1 MDHPGK
7 RSRKAQGKN
16 YSNTSES
23 ETEEYEISLKK
34 QQANQINDKSFLQ
47 KKRHSKEKEQKK
59 KSPFLGRDTPKINE
73 KRKYINKEKKRY
85 SENDSTFDIQNLSNQ
100 NERIRYLE
108 EMVQKLTEQ
117 NSIFKNQL
125 EQNKIEFSLFQ
136 QKFEYQDFKL
146 KEQKL
151 SQKRLEEDNFRLQ
164 SSQKRLEED
173 NSRLQKSFN
182 EKISIENSLYIKVDL
197 LRDQVRELNEF
208 HFQVKLR
215 KLIKKLIKYLFD
227 EFYPDY
233 MFYNIIT
240 KKMKFEKFPLFLFD
254 FKLEDR
260 KIIIDIL
267 NELLDKIYARAQNND
282 CIVHF
287 VDPRTENDP
296 SLRRYIWV
304 FKDDYAFFEYF
315 HISEIGRHILL
326 KIIPRVYF
334 MKINNFE
341 FDKSIKELMSIIERN
356 TFYY

>member
-59 KSPFLGRDTPKINE
+59 KSPFLGRDTTKIDE

-173 NSRLQKSFN
+173 NFN
-182 EKISIENSLYIKVDL
+182 
-197 LRDQVRELNEF
+197 RP
-208 HFQVKLR
+208 
-215 KLIKKLIKYLFD
+215 KKD
-227 EFYPDY
+227 
-233 MFYNIIT
+233 
-240 KKMKFEKFPLFLFD
+240 
-254 FKLEDR
+254 
-260 KIIIDIL
+260 
-267 NELLDKIYARAQNND
+267 
-282 CIVHF
+282 
-287 VDPRTENDP
+287 
-296 SLRRYIWV
+296 
-304 FKDDYAFFEYF
+304 
-315 HISEIGRHILL
+315 
-326 KIIPRVYF
+326 
-334 MKINNFE
+334 
-341 FDKSIKELMSIIERN
+341 
-356 TFYY
+356 